1 MTDKKL
7 TILHTESSTGWA
19 GQEMRIILEAREMK
33 KQGHRIILAIQPG
46 SGIIPAIDHEGFEKE
61 TLIMGKK

>member
-1 MTDKKL
+1 MIKKKL

-33 KQGHRIILAIQPG
+33 KRGHRIIIAAQPG
-46 SGIIPAIDHEGFEKE
+46 SGIIPAADREGF
-61 TLIMGKK
+61 